1 MRSGIL
7 VVLVVFLAAIA
18 CSQRL
23 RFVYPVP
30 APADFTQRNLVYK
43 QSGQTGLSMDLFL
56 PTHSARSKPLPVFA
70 IFNRFGGG
78 FMRTSAQSQS
88 WAKAATAHGFA
99 AIMAETTADHAAE
112 DFDSLALSQA
122 AR

>member
-1 MRSGIL
+1 MRSGIV
-7 VVLVVFLAAIA
+7 VVLVVLLASIA
-18 CSQRL
+18 CSQEL

-43 QSGQTGLSMDLFL
+43 QSGQPGCLWTFFSQ
-56 PTHSARSKPLPVFA
+56 PTPLARTIARVRNFQPFWWWVQ
-70 IFNRFGGG
+70 
-78 FMRTSAQSQS
+78 RTSAQSQS